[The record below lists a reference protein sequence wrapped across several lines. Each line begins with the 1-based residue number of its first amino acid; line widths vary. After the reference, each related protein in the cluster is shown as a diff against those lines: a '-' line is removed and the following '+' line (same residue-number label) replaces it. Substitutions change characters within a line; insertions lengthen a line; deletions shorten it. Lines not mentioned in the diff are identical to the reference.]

1 MATATLAATASA
13 AIVRWRSGTSSRAST
28 GSTAAAIVLC
38 PEMPV
43 KSKARLPMPQP
54 M

>member
-1 MATATLAATASA
+1 MAIATLAVTATV
-13 AIVRWRSGTSSRAST
+13 AITRWRSGTSSRAST
-28 GSTAAAIVLC
+28 GSTAAAMVLW